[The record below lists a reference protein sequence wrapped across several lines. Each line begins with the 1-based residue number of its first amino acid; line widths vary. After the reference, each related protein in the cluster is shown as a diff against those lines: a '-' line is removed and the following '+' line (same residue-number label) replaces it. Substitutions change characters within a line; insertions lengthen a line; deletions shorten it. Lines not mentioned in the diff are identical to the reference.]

1 MAIYIA
7 IRKVSEGSA
16 CVDYTFGLSEGTGG
30 RLRLD
35 KVSGD
40 VSLLEPAPGDSENA
54 FYSRAAYKIRKHW
67 AAGEIPDKTCWAS

>member
-7 IRKVSEGSA
+7 IRKVDDAPEYA
-16 CVDYTFGLSEGTGG
+16 DYTFGLPEGVGG

-35 KVSGD
+35 KLSGD
-40 VSLLEPAPGDSENA
+40 VSLLEQAPGDSENA

-67 AAGEIPDKTCWAS
+67 AAGEVPDKTCWAS